1 MIGMYE
7 CDRRRREKV
16 DRGCQRG
23 SRAFRKIRG
32 RHELLI
38 FLFRAALDD
47 QERQACPSC
56 QAFDRGS
63 NEEISELVLAGNARD
78 DEIDR
83 GFGSDIENGR
93 CDITERDPRA
103 NSNIIVLPFAL
114 KLRLAHIP
122 AYRNSVLRGKS
133 VPIELEL

>member
-78 DEIDR
+78 DEIER
-83 GFGSDIENGR
+83 EFGSDIENRSEEHTSEIQSLMRTSYAVLCLKKKQISHSQTGSH
-93 CDITERDPRA
+93 ILYTTKQ
-103 NSNIIVLPFAL
+103 NI
-114 KLRLAHIP
+114 K
-122 AYRNSVLRGKS
+122 K
-133 VPIELEL
+133 ED